1 MGELAHVEELAARPA
16 TTATLTARLAP
27 ELAERLAERGITL
40 YAHQAAAAGALLE
53 GEDVVVATPAAS
65 GKSLCGQIPVAQALL
80 TAPRASALYLFPT
93 KALAQ
98 DQLRGLR
105 ALLPERLARSVA
117 VFDGDTPQGERAG
130 VRRSARVILTNPDML
145 HFGILPHHRGWSR
158 FLAGLRYVIVDESH
172 TYRGVFGS
180 HVANILRRLRRLC
193 ARYGADPRFLCA
205 SATIANPGEHAT
217 ALTGRPARV
226 VDTDGAPHGGRRFV
240 FWEPPVVDRERGLR
254 ASAGSETARL
264 LEMLLK
270 RDVRTLAFV
279 RTRRQAEVVYR
290 NVRERLR
297 ASQPGLAER
306 VRPYRASYLAEDRR
320 AVERGLAEGELL
332 GVVATN
338 ALELGIDIGDLDA
351 TLLAGYPGSIAST
364 WQQAGRAGRAGQE
377 SLSVLVA
384 QDNPLD
390 QYLVRHPD
398 FFFGRPHEHARIRHD
413 NPHVLGPHLLCAA
426 YEMPLRPS
434 DAALFGPRFDE
445 QTGALAAEGLLVERS
460 GQWFVPASVDYPAG
474 GVAVRS
480 VDRRQF
486 LVAEAGTGRVLE
498 HVDEGAAFSQ
508 LHLGAVYLHQGDPY
522 LVRELD
528 IAAGVASVERAD
540 VEYFTQARVLT
551 DIRVLAT
558 HAERPF
564 GEITAC
570 FGEVEVSR
578 HVVSFRKRG
587 FYGAPNPADGEPD
600 LVAGNDA
607 PEELLDLP
615 PRIFRTTA
623 VWFGLPEASQRWLAD
638 EGADIA
644 GGLHALEHA
653 AIGVLPLFALCDR
666 NDIGGVST
674 PLHPDTG
681 EPTVFI
687 YDGHAGG
694 VGIAEHAHA
703 VLTDLLTAT
712 REVIGTC
719 ACTQGCPSCIQS
731 PKCGNNNAPLDK
743 DIAARLLT
751 DLLAGGAQAPGT
763 GLGGA

>member
-1 MGELAHVEELAARPA
+1 MGELAHEEQLAPRPA
-16 TTATLTARLAP
+16 TPGQLTARLAP
-27 ELAERLAERGITL
+27 ELAERLAEHGITL

-53 GEDVVVATPAAS
+53 GQDVVVATPAAS

-105 ALLPERLARSVA
+105 SLLPERLARTVA
-117 VFDGDTPQGERAG
+117 ILDGDTPQGERAG
-130 VRRSARVILTNPDML
+130 VRRNARVVFTNPDML
-145 HFGILPHHRGWSR
+145 HYGMLPHHKGWAR
-158 FLAGLRYVIVDESH
+158 LLAGLRYVIVDESH

-205 SATIANPGEHAT
+205 SATIANPGEHAA
-217 ALTGRPARV
+217 ALTGRPATV
-226 VDTDGAPHGGRRFV
+226 VDADGAPHGGRRFV
-240 FWEPPVVDRERGLR
+240 FWEPPVVDPERGLR

-297 ASQPGLAER
+297 ASQPALAER
-306 VRPYRASYLAEDRR
+306 VKPYRASYLSEDRR
-320 AVERGLAEGELL
+320 AVERGLAGGDLL

-351 TLLAGYPGSIAST
+351 TLLSGYPGSIAST

-434 DAALFGPRFDE
+434 DAALFGPRFSE
-445 QTGALAAEGLLVERS
+445 QAAALEGEGLLTQRA
-460 GQWFVPASVDYPAG
+460 GQWFVPASVDYPAA
-474 GVAVRS
+474 GVQVRS
-480 VDRRQF
+480 VDRRQY
-486 LVAEAGTGRVLE
+486 VVTEVGTGRVLE
-498 HVDEGAAFSQ
+498 DVDEGAAFSQ
-508 LHLGAVYLHQGDPY
+508 LHPGAVYLHQGDPY

-528 IAAGVASVERAD
+528 TSAGVAAVERAD
-540 VEYFTQARVLT
+540 VDYFTQARVLT
-551 DIRVLAT
+551 DIRVLSTLAQ
-558 HAERPF
+558 RPF
-564 GEITAC
+564 GATTAC

-587 FYGAPNPADGEPD
+587 FYGAPQAADAEPD
-600 LVAGNDA
+600 LLGGADA
-607 PEELLDLP
+607 PEEPLDLP

-623 VWFGLPEASQRWLAD
+623 LWFGLPERSQRWLAE

-694 VGIAEHAHA
+694 VGIAEHGHT
-703 VLTDLLTAT
+703 VLRELLTAT
-712 REVIGTC
+712 REVIEACRC
-719 ACTQGCPSCIQS
+719 AEGCPSCIQS

-743 DIAARLLT
+743 AIAARLLG
-751 DLLAGGAQAPGT
+751 DVLA
-763 GLGGA
+763 